1 MQLPSLRMRGGPGGQ
16 LAEER
21 ISISRM
27 RSWRSLRWE
36 ESSLNATSSSGGS
49 VVMAY
54 DASDLHD
61 LIVGERGLLVAAC
74 RVVDPNCGIVVTG
87 SIVKKQYSWVERC
100 HCVKT
105 RAKTVLKLQ

>member
-1 MQLPSLRMRGGPGGQ
+1 
-16 LAEER
+16 
-21 ISISRM
+21 
-27 RSWRSLRWE
+27 
-36 ESSLNATSSSGGS
+36 LNAISSSGGS

-61 LIVGERGLLVAAC
+61 LIVGERWPLVAAC
-74 RVVDPNCGIVVTG
+74 REVDPNCGIVVTG
-87 SIVKKQYSWVERC
+87 SIVKQYSWVERC